1 MRELLVPTLM
11 AVATRGGAVNL
22 FRKVPPPPPPE
33 PSLIASAFASVYEQ
47 WFRLSSLVRFFVSG
61 NLGNICFFFIERALY
76 QFISTIDTIPDFV
89 ESYKDTLSFFVGY
102 LLQIVSQHLLHAFL
116 VYGLD
121 TINTRKK
128 YLNTLLCQFYAYG
141 MALFGSTF
149 LNLFL
154 IRSGIDKTM
163 AFFSTMVIF
172 AIINYHLI
180 GFLTERALK
189 IAEPEPEEP
198 KGLMR
203 LAGRKRGPPEG
214 KKQQRGPVAA
224 NKPRG
229 NKQPPPRTSHKTIKN
244 KKTETVRK
252 IQRGG
257 GGFGIGHT
265 RQPTFVGLSSLHQMV
280 LRLESVDVDAVNE
293 DHQ

>member
-1 MRELLVPTLM
+1 MRELLVPSLI

-22 FRKVPPPPPPE
+22 FRKVPPPPPVE
-33 PSLIASAFASVYEQ
+33 PSLIANVYGQ

-76 QFISTIDTIPDFV
+76 QFISTLDTIPDFV
-89 ESYKDTLSFFVGY
+89 DSYKDTLSFFAGY
-102 LLQIVSQHLLHAFL
+102 LLQIVSQHLLHAVL

-121 TINTRKK
+121 TINTRQK
-128 YLNTLLCQFYAYG
+128 YWKTLLCQFYAYG

-154 IRSGIDKTM
+154 IRSGFDKTT

-189 IAEPEPEEP
+189 RAAPEPEKP
-198 KGLMR
+198 KGFMR
-203 LAGRKRGPPEG
+203 QGGRKHGPPAG
-214 KKQQRGPVAA
+214 KAKKAPVAA

-229 NKQPPPRTSHKTIKN
+229 NKQPPPRIINKNNKN
-244 KKTETVRK
+244 KKTETVRR

-257 GGFGIGHT
+257 GAFGMVPSRH
-265 RQPTFVGLSSLHQMV
+265 PTFMGHSSVHQMV
-280 LRLESVDVDAVNE
+280 LSLESVDVDAVN
-293 DHQ
+293 DANHQ